1 MMFHGAIADQHSLTA
16 TDTRTL
22 ELLDRL
28 GPQSAGEI
36 AAHTGLAAT
45 SVTALIDRLEAR
57 GLVRRAADANDR
69 RKVLV
74 ARSAANS
81 RAQSAVRCD
90 CECDDE
96 FDASLRRARA
106 GGDCGVSECRRR
118 VRGEVRGEPSD
129 RCDAPARG
137 GESAIKAQRALASGE
152 WLLRRR
158 GRVVIACFDAVG
170 FCEPR
175 GGNSSSLIGR

>member
-1 MMFHGAIADQHSLTA
+1 MSRTKHSSREALVAAVIHASRRSATAAVMFHGAIADQHSLTA

-74 ARSAANS
+74 EPVPQRTAELNQPYAAIASATTS
-81 RAQSAVRCD
+81 LMRRF
-90 CECDDE
+90 DE
-96 FDASLRRARA
+96 RELAAIAEFLNAGAEYAEKYVASPATDAKRR
-106 GGDCGVSECRRR
+106 
-118 VRGEVRGEPSD
+118 P
-129 RCDAPARG
+129 G
-137 GESAIKAQRALASGE
+137 GEGTAPSK
-152 WLLRRR
+152 
-158 GRVVIACFDAVG
+158 
-170 FCEPR
+170 
-175 GGNSSSLIGR
+175 GNAR